1 MTIGICGKYEPLGL
15 VRKTRNVLFFDTETL
30 SLNPYADDAKLITT
44 QIKVNGTMTVLK
56 EWDIG
61 EVNLILELISRF
73 DAFANNFKN
82 RKYMPVVT
90 YHGLFD
96 ILYIF
101 GRMNVLG
108 FSEFD
113 VQKAMELFMT
123 IKHIDLLQYDN
134 GYLLSLNAVC
144 MKYNINPECIFD
156 GSDIHRL
163 YYEGQFNDIVAHG
176 TDDVNRLYRL
186 VTETPLSD
194 RFFIDNIGVLNGK

>member
-163 YYEGQFNDIVAHG
+163 YYEG
-176 TDDVNRLYRL
+176 
-186 VTETPLSD
+186 
-194 RFFIDNIGVLNGK
+194 